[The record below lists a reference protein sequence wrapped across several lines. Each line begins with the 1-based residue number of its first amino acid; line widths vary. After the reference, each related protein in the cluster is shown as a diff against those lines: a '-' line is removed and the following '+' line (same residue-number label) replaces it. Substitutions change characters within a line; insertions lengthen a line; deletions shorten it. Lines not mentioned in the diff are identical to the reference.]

1 MAGQNRAARIAQLND
16 DLRTNGTGGRILI
29 TAGINAK
36 GKAFIAKAVLGLKT
50 YTNFSEDND
59 PYHEHDFGALA
70 IEGEKLFWKIDYYN
84 LTLDAGSE
92 DPADPKVTTR
102 VLTLMLASEY

>member
-1 MAGQNRAARIAQLND
+1 MAEQDRTAQIAQLND
-16 DLRTNGTGGRILI
+16 GLRTNGTGGRILI
-29 TAGINAK
+29 TAGIKAK
-36 GKAFIAKAVLGLKT
+36 DDEFIARAALGLRT

-59 PYHEHDFGALA
+59 PYHEHDFGALE
-70 IEGEKLFWKIDYYN
+70 IEGEKLLWKIDYYN

-92 DPADPKVTTR
+92 DPADPKITTR